1 MSAGGRHDMEGG
13 PVPRTAPAAPGKVI
27 EKAADNSEVCL
38 TDASVGSAEHLQAAF
53 FRAATAADQ
62 AVGLWLARNSKYSV
76 AHDVPPDRTSDDHR
90 ALRALARA
98 AATAYVR
105 RLKAEGLT
113 PERMLV
119 LVKAA
124 TTGHGF
130 PGHGA
135 RELSDDIVRWSIEAY
150 FDE

>member
-1 MSAGGRHDMEGG
+1 MKGG
-13 PVPRTAPAAPGKVI
+13 PVSSAAVAAVAASGKTADKVAR
-27 EKAADNSEVCL
+27 KDEVCL
-38 TDASVGSAEHLQAAF
+38 TDAAVGSAEHLQTAF
-53 FRAATAADQ
+53 LRAATAAEQ
-62 AVGLWLARNSKYSV
+62 AVGLWLARNSKHSIG
-76 AHDVPPDRTSDDHR
+76 HDASPAEPAGTGDDLR

-105 RLKAEGLT
+105 RLKTEGLE

-124 TTGHGF
+124 TTGHGS
-130 PGHGA
+130 PGYGA

>member
-1 MSAGGRHDMEGG
+1 MGVGRRDDMKAEQ
-13 PVPRTAPAAPGKVI
+13 VPAKV
-27 EKAADNSEVCL
+27 ADNDEVSL
-38 TDASVGSAEHLQAAF
+38 TDAAVGSAEYFQAAF
-53 FRAATAADQ
+53 VRAATVADR
-62 AVGLWLARNSKYSV
+62 AVGLWLARNSKQSTL
-76 AHDVPPDRTSDDHR
+76 HDVPLAELGGTGNDLR

-105 RLKAEGLT
+105 RLRADGLT

-124 TTGHGF
+124 TSSHGF
-130 PGHGA
+130 PGFGA
-135 RELSDDIVRWSIEAY
+135 QELTNDIVRWSIEAY